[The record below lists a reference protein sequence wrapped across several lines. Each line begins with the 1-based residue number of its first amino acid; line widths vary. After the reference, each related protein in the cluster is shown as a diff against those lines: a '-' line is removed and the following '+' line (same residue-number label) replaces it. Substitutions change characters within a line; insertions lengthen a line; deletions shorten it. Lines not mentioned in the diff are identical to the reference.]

1 MTPDD
6 LREIVRAELEPVRKQ
21 ISDLSH
27 LITGNGTPERGIIIR
42 VDRLEQSHHVMSWV
56 QKTIAGVIIS
66 ACVGGVLAG
75 TVYLIRVAEHGEISK
90 P

>member
-6 LREIVRAELEPVRKQ
+6 LREILRNELEPVRKQ
-21 ISDLSH
+21 ITELSH

-42 VDRLEQSHHVMSWV
+42 VDRLEQSHHAMNWL
-56 QKTIAGVIIS
+56 QKAIAGAVIGVCIAGV
-66 ACVGGVLAG
+66 ATGA
-75 TVYLIRVAEHGEISK
+75 VYLIRVTEHRETAK